1 MKPNDITLLEEAI
14 RATHG
19 CEPQYERTE
28 VVPAMSGEQ
37 FPSGGFVR
45 VFRLMDHPKAR
56 RCYAWTYRQGEEKKS
71 VTVLELPPVESTK
84 SAVKAAINGKV
95 RQPSEG

>member
-28 VVPAMSGEQ
+28 VVPEISSEQ
-37 FPSGGFVR
+37 FPCGGFVR
-45 VFRLMDHPKAR
+45 VFRFMDHPKAR
-56 RCYAWTYRQGEEKKS
+56 RCYAWIYRHGEERKS
-71 VTVLELPPVESTK
+71 VTVLELPPVESAE
-84 SAVKAAINGKV
+84 SAIKAAIAGNGAT
-95 RQPSEG
+95 P

>member
-1 MKPNDITLLEEAI
+1 MKPRDITLLEEAI

-19 CEPQYERTE
+19 CDPQYERTE

-37 FPSGGFVR
+37 FPCGGFVR
-45 VFRLMDHPKAR
+45 VFRFLNHPKAR

-71 VTVLELPPVESTK
+71 LTVLELPPVESAE
-84 SAVKAAINGKV
+84 SAVEAVNASNG
-95 RQPSEG
+95 ETL